1 MPLERVEL
9 AKHRE
14 EEKHSAPNMAT
25 AKKPVGKEANRP
37 KSSSSTNVKLI
48 FVAVLVVAISG
59 GLYFAPW
66 SGSASSNLLT
76 FPGETPGPLPQDQ
89 AHVPSTDAKSLEYYN
104 IISDVPRVAWN
115 PDRPFAQWAIE
126 QDKPVILTNSAVHR
140 WPALK
145 KWTPQFLAANSRNLP
160 LEFKTGGDP
169 VFIYSQRKPL
179 NRVSG
184 FEFSRPFNLTHINL
198 ETFWNR
204 VSGQQDDIAPHERYL
219 YFTGCLTRS
228 QDEVRNAY
236 ASPTQLFQH

>member
-1 MPLERVEL
+1 MQSD
-9 AKHRE
+9 AHMAAA
-14 EEKHSAPNMAT
+14 EKPALSAADRS
-25 AKKPVGKEANRP
+25 KNR
-37 KSSSSTNVKLI
+37 SSTHVKSLAAAI
-48 FVAVLVVAISG
+48 LVVAIG
-59 GLYFAPW
+59 LALYFAPF
-66 SGSASSNLLT
+66 SGSGSKDLLT
-76 FPGETPGPLPQDQ
+76 FPGEAPGLLPQDQ

-104 IISDVPRVAWN
+104 IISDIPRIAWN

-160 LEFKTGGDP
+160 LEFKTSGDP

-179 NRVSG
+179 NRVAG
-184 FEFSRPFNLTHINL
+184 FEFSRPFNFTHIDL

-204 VSGQQDDIAPHERYL
+204 VSGQQDDIEAHERYL

-228 QDEVRNAY
+228 QDEVRSI
-236 ASPTQLFQH
+236 SPSFLPLYSL